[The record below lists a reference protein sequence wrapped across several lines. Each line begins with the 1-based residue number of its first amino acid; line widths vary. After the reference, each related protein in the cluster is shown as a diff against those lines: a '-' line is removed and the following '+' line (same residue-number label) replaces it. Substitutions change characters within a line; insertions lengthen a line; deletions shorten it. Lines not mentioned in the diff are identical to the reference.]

1 MQSRLCLW
9 AATKCSRSA
18 SESQIGQG
26 SRNNLKTSSSQ
37 GMSRGA
43 ESFKTL
49 ECTGTALGNRR
60 REISTGQNQTSGVLS
75 LSRRREIYKL
85 CSQFDIILIED
96 NPYFNLYYPPSAG
109 GETFDG
115 ASFPYGLFNELVPSF
130 LRFDTEGR
138 VIRLDSFS
146 KSIVP
151 GCRLGWIMASPT
163 VCQHLFSI
171 IDDITQQPL
180 GFVQVVIARLLSEPD
195 GDDANGNS
203 SRTSRGFQNWVGWLQ
218 GLRSAYRRRMVK
230 MATVLERGKHVATA
244 STTNGGGEDNK
255 VAMFNFRWPMG
266 GMFLWVEIKIKNHP
280 LAVSV
285 DLRRLM
291 RDLWIKYIRPPYL
304 VLTVT
309 GDDFAETEAVKT
321 GRGYKFLRFCLA
333 AIEEDLLE
341 EKPAS
346 FVPAYRDF

>member
-1 MQSRLCLW
+1 
-9 AATKCSRSA
+9 
-18 SESQIGQG
+18 
-26 SRNNLKTSSSQ
+26 
-37 GMSRGA
+37 
-43 ESFKTL
+43 
-49 ECTGTALGNRR
+49 TGTALGNRR

-85 CSQFDIILIED
+85 CSQFDIVLIED
-96 NPYFNLYYPPSAG
+96 NPYFSLYYPPSAG

-130 LRFDTEGR
+130 LRLDTEGR

-146 KSIVP
+146 KSIAP

-171 IDDITQQPL
+171 VDDTTQQPL

-195 GDDANGNS
+195 GDDANGSS
-203 SRTSRGFQNWVGWLQ
+203 SRTSWGFQSWVGWLQ

-255 VAMFNFRWPMG
+255 VAMFHFRWPMG
-266 GMFLWVEIKIKNHP
+266 GMFLWVEVKIKNHP
-280 LAVSV
+280 LA
-285 DLRRLM
+285 
-291 RDLWIKYIRPPYL
+291 
-304 VLTVT
+304 
-309 GDDFAETEAVKT
+309 TEAVKT

-346 FVPAYRDF
+346 FVPAYRDFWSIRRKEDVERIIKEEEAYQVTTS

>member
-1 MQSRLCLW
+1 MDG
-9 AATKCSRSA
+9 
-18 SESQIGQG
+18 E
-26 SRNNLKTSSSQ
+26 
-37 GMSRGA
+37 GMLTHGPGGLSDILEDWDHSRG
-43 ESFKTL
+43 KRPHVLHT
-49 ECTGTALGNRR
+49 
-60 REISTGQNQTSGVLS
+60 IPTGQNRTSGVLS

-85 CSQFDIILIED
+85 S
-96 NPYFNLYYPPSAG
+96 G

-130 LRFDTEGR
+130 LRLDTEGR

-146 KSIVP
+146 KSIAP

-171 IDDITQQPL
+171 VDDTTQQPS

-195 GDDANGNS
+195 GDDANGSS
-203 SRTSRGFQNWVGWLQ
+203 SRTSWGFQSWVGWLQ

-244 STTNGGGEDNK
+244 STTNGGGEENK
-255 VAMFNFRWPMG
+255 VGMFDFRWPMG
-266 GMFLWVEIKIKNHP
+266 GMFLWVEVKIENHP

-291 RDLWIKYIRPPYL
+291 RDLWIKCIRP
-304 VLTVT
+304 LT
-309 GDDFAETEAVKT
+309 
-321 GRGYKFLRFCLA
+321 
-333 AIEEDLLE
+333 
-341 EKPAS
+341 S
-346 FVPAYRDF
+346 S